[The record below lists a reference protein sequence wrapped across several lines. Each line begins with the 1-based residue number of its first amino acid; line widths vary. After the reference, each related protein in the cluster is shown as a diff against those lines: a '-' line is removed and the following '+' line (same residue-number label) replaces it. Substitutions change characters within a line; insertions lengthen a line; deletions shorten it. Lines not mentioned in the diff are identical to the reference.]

1 MNKTFAVY
9 MIIIAHE
16 NSIKMVDDAFLL
28 ELLLIP
34 FLLMFLRFLMLPTKT
49 PKTQQWPTSIEKY
62 SLFSSHCLVFI
73 SVHWKLKLVQS
84 AKLWFCKCQKNVTK

>member
-9 MIIIAHE
+9 MIIMAHE

-49 PKTQQWPTSIEKY
+49 PKTQQ
-62 SLFSSHCLVFI
+62 
-73 SVHWKLKLVQS
+73 
-84 AKLWFCKCQKNVTK
+84 